1 MSSYPFFSNPS
12 GIWGAQAANPYASYA
27 PQQSNQFPSVTGR
40 DSFVRSDGSRR
51 NAGTSN
57 AAGYSGMPY
66 FPGGG
71 YGMMDPFMM
80 SAMYS
85 PYGMTSMGAY
95 SGYPMSLGDSSS
107 TTATGQS
114 LPSTAVTP
122 LTAPITSLP
131 QASEADVVNYNGVK
145 INKSGFTD
153 VQLKQVEKTVDLMAA
168 DPDGQKL
175 LNKFKEDGGEIKFD
189 ASTGNIA
196 YSSGNDITF
205 GTGSFSDTGYTLEVF
220 GHELTH
226 SVTQGDGDSKN
237 EESLGSTLGRT
248 IRNRYENQPYTP
260 QDQKES
266 YNGGFESAKNNNPT
280 YKDLPENTQ
289 VFDSL
294 GQLGVNFDFNP
305 DPNVPWG

>member
-1 MSSYPFFSNPS
+1 MSSYPFDPS
-12 GIWGAQAANPYASYA
+12 GIWGAQAANSYASYG
-27 PQQSNQFPSVTGR
+27 PTQSNRFPSVTGR
-40 DSFVRSDGSRR
+40 DSFTRSDGSRK
-51 NAGTSN
+51 NADYAN

-71 YGMMDPFMM
+71 YGMMNPFMM

-95 SGYPMSLGDSSS
+95 SGYPLSSGES
-107 TTATGQS
+107 FSAAAVGQS
-114 LPSTAVTP
+114 TPSTPVSP
-122 LTAPITSLP
+122 MTASTSANP
-131 QASEADVVNYNGVK
+131 QAFEAGVVNYNGVK

-153 VQLKQVEKTVDLMAA
+153 DQLKQVEKTVDLMAA

-175 LNKFKEDGGEIKFD
+175 LNKFKEGGGEIKFD
-189 ASTGNIA
+189 SSTGNIA
-196 YSSGNDITF
+196 YSSGNDIAF

-226 SVTQGDGDSKN
+226 SVTQGDGNSKN

-266 YNGGFESAKNNNPT
+266 YNGGFESAKNNNPA
-280 YKDLPENTQ
+280 YKDLPENTH
-289 VFDSL
+289 VFNSL

-305 DPNVPWG
+305 DPSVPWT